1 MVLPI
6 IAAVAGGLI
15 AARGASK
22 SARTQSRAARDAAD
36 AQLTGVR
43 ETNQMM
49 RDFRNQD
56 VARFQPWMAAGQ
68 NALAQYQQGID
79 QGFNFDFQADPG
91 YQFRLNEGQ
100 RMLEGSA
107 AAAGNLY
114 SGNTLRA
121 LTDYGQGMASNEY
134 GNYIARL
141 GSLAGIGQAAA
152 GNQANAGAN
161 FAAGAGQA
169 IAGLGNAQAAGAIGG
184 GNAINQGIGNAL
196 GAWQYAQQSAGGN
209 TAPNW
214 LFNPGGGGSW
224 MNGMFS

>member
-1 MVLPI
+1 MLGAI
-6 IAAVAGGLI
+6 IGSVAAGLI
-15 AARGASK
+15 GKK
-22 SARTQSRAARDAAD
+22 SSDKATRAQTDAANRQID
-36 AQLTGVR
+36 LEQR
-43 ETNQMM
+43 IYDEN
-49 RDFRNQD
+49 
-56 VARFQPWMAAGQ
+56 VARFAPYYDIGT
-68 NALAQYQQGID
+68 NALRGLNYEVMGGD
-79 QGFNFDFQADPG
+79 MPEGFAGFQASPG

-141 GSLAGIGQAAA
+141 GSLAGMGQAAA